1 MQGKRRNRAAKGKI
15 PTDEGTKAAMLGNM
29 NWNRWSAF
37 FSLAGLTVFIPA
49 VLVPAMLVANA
60 IDGPR
65 WYSVWS
71 GIREFYRSGEFF
83 LAGLIACFSLAFP
96 LVKFGLGLLCA
107 AGRRFMSP
115 GHRKAIVTLTSWTAK
130 YSMLDVLVIAML
142 ILLVK
147 VNEYVRIL
155 PSLGLYLFSAAILLS
170 VLAGAAL
177 NRALANEARPASG
190 AAGTGSRNWLR
201 PPAWVLLLGV
211 SATLMVRGARQMVQH
226 RSGTVDSIT
235 LTRLTHRGE
244 LRRSVEKTLAL
255 KELVKDEHDFFS
267 KDTVRRL
274 MEFGQAVTTD
284 AGWKEPEA
292 WVSLETTGGR
302 TLETNRIKPVDL
314 DARDLTLD
322 FSLPEPLPRE
332 EIAVVRLVSSIQV
345 VKVIEAPIAE
355 ETIRRADDPFR
366 DWTRTWHGRIFSL
379 QLNGQTPPEFRSSL
393 IQTALAALASLWSV
407 AALLVPG
414 GMSGRSRPTPPGSGA
429 A

>member
-1 MQGKRRNRAAKGKI
+1 
-15 PTDEGTKAAMLGNM
+15 M

-37 FSLAGLTVFIPA
+37 FCLAGLALFIPA
-49 VLVPAMLVANA
+49 IFVPAMLVANA

-96 LVKFGLGLLCA
+96 LVKFSLGLICA
-107 AGRRFMSP
+107 TGRNFLSP
-115 GHRKAIVTLTSWTAK
+115 SHRRRIVTLTSWTAK

-170 VLAGAAL
+170 ALAGFAL
-177 NRALANEARPASG
+177 NRALANENTKDDDLPRSYLKG
-190 AAGTGSRNWLR
+190 
-201 PPAWVLLLGV
+201 PAWVVLGAVAAGLLGHG
-211 SATLMVRGARQMVQH
+211 LNRWH
-226 RSGTVDSIT
+226 RDAGSTVDRVT

-255 KELVKDEHDFFS
+255 KELIKEEHDFFS
-267 KDTVRRL
+267 KDTVKRL

-292 WVSLETTGGR
+292 WVTLTTSTGQIL
-302 TLETNRIKPVDL
+302 TSQKIKPVNL
-314 DARDLTLD
+314 DQRDLRLD
-322 FSLPEPLPRE
+322 FMLPAPVAGKDVAML
-332 EIAVVRLVSSIQV
+332 RLVSNIELA
-345 VKVIEAPIAE
+345 KVIDAPIDE
-355 ETIRRADDPFR
+355 EVLRRADDPFR
-366 DWTRTWHGRIFSL
+366 DYTGTWHGRIFSFHL
-379 QLNGQTPPEFRSSL
+379 DGPESPQLRSILAQVGGGGVLLLWCLAGLLTP
-393 IQTALAALASLWSV
+393 
-407 AALLVPG
+407 
-414 GMSGRSRPTPPGSGA
+414 RPK
-429 A
+429 

>member
-1 MQGKRRNRAAKGKI
+1 
-15 PTDEGTKAAMLGNM
+15 MLGDM
-29 NWNRWSAF
+29 NWSRWSAF
-37 FSLAGLTVFIPA
+37 FSLAGLAVFIPA
-49 VLVPAMLVANA
+49 ALVPAMLVANA

-96 LVKFGLGLLCA
+96 LVKFSLGLLCS

-115 GHRKAIVTLTSWTAK
+115 GRRKAIVTLTSWTAK

-170 VLAGAAL
+170 ALAGAAL
-177 NRALANEARPASG
+177 NRALAAETRPPAS
-190 AAGTGSRNWLR
+190 AGDPKAWLR
-201 PPAWVLLLGV
+201 PPAWIVMLVV
-211 SATLMVRGARQMVQH
+211 SVALTVWGAQQVMKH
-226 RSGTVDSIT
+226 RSGTVDSVS

-255 KELVKDEHDFFS
+255 KELAKKEHDFFS

-284 AGWKEPEA
+284 AGWKDPEA
-292 WVSLETTGGR
+292 WVSIETTSGR
-302 TLETNRIKPVDL
+302 ILDTNRIKPVDL
-314 DARDLTLD
+314 DARDLTLT
-322 FSLPEPLPRE
+322 FSLPEPVARG
-332 EIAVVRLVSSIQV
+332 EIALVRLISSIEW
-345 VKVIEAPIAE
+345 VKVIEAPIE
-355 ETIRRADDPFR
+355 EEVIRRADDPFR

-379 QLNGQTPPEFRSSL
+379 RLNGQSAPELQRSL
-393 IQTALAALASLWSV
+393 IQTALGVLASLWCV

-414 GMSGRSRPTPPGSGA
+414 GAGRGIQVPSKRPSDS
-429 A
+429 